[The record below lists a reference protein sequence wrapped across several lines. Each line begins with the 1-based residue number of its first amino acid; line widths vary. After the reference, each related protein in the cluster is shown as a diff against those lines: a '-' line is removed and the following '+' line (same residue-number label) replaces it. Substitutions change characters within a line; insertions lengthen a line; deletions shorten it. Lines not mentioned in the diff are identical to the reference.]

1 MAFSWNGGSNQT
13 VMQDGLSS
21 KRTKEA
27 AETAA
32 YNAKYNGTAAQQ
44 AVQRDYQL
52 RLDEE
57 KWAAEQEAKKRAAA
71 EAEAEKFRKKYEEQQ
86 KKNAEE
92 KARRESLV
100 QQHQETGVSAQQKNA
115 WRPPEEQQSEGS
127 WQKAEQQ
134 TAASRQQTVS
144 SGGLTIPTKK
154 ASQYSDI
161 TEEDINRNNEELA
174 AAQQQ
179 KAAAETPISYTPNTI
194 AEATDT
200 GSQKTTGNKERT
212 WGYKRAEDQAP
223 IVYTGGEISNPKA
236 TTGAAAQTKSVLEAE
251 EEEPQW
257 KKDLAAANA
266 EDARRRQAVTTANQE
281 AAIARMNAGPQY
293 DQGSIQ
299 AMRQQALQEIA
310 QREANAIAASRRAG
324 YEYNPPATQSR
335 WAGQSTGNTVQPQR
349 AVNPDTLQWANDY
362 AASRRAGYEYTTF
375 DQKVASDPEL
385 TAQYNE
391 IYRRVLDNGTAQNA
405 EEARAY
411 AVNAMAPEL
420 GYNPKGV
427 LASSIPATY
436 YQPLAE
442 TENAQTQ
449 YEDRAKAYQSA
460 YDKAKAS
467 GMSTSEAEAA
477 GVAAAQEVYA
487 RQHPQRRTGTSTE
500 TPTTGGSTTGR
511 SGVNAALEDIMNG
524 QSAEDFVKNYGASKR
539 ENYEATP
546 QSIQNAVKVN
556 ESKGVE
562 STATASKESGTTTSS
577 KNPKGTT
584 YFDPSYKQGGKGVK
598 LPYKSGGYTEAELMA
613 AGNKAYGTKYGA
625 NVYEGYYQAPNG
637 KYYPVDQEK
646 AAYYVRNGY
655 SYDGWEEPMRD
666 YYNTFGTF
674 YGYRPDWKTAG
685 RTNSSGGSG
694 VSYSYSPRSSAVSA
708 AGYGSGRSY
717 GRGTTPSNGLY
728 WNGNTSWSI

>member
-13 VMQDGLSS
+13 VMQDGLSNR
-21 KRTKEA
+21 RTKEA

-32 YNAKYNGTAAQQ
+32 YNATYAGTAAQQ

-57 KWAAEQEAKKRAAA
+57 KWAAEQERKKREAQ
-71 EAEAEKFRKKYEEQQ
+71 EAEAEKFRQKYEAQ
-86 KKNAEE
+86 KQKNAAE
-92 KARRESLV
+92 KARREAL
-100 QQHQETGVSAQQKNA
+100 QAAHQASGVSDQQKVA
-115 WRPPEEQQSEGS
+115 WKPPEEEDSGQQVAASKQPATTGNMTVPTRNRA
-127 WQKAEQQ
+127 QDYAKAEEDVKEWNEKQ
-134 TAASRQQTVS
+134 TTAS
-144 SGGLTIPTKK
+144 G
-154 ASQYSDI
+154 
-161 TEEDINRNNEELA
+161 
-174 AAQQQ
+174 Q
-179 KAAAETPISYTPNTI
+179 KPAETAVSYNPDTI
-194 AEATDT
+194 AEATESGKKT
-200 GSQKTTGNKERT
+200 SSSQRA
-212 WGYKRAEDQAP
+212 WGYQRAEDQAP
-223 IVYTGGEISNPKA
+223 IVYTGGEISNPKT
-236 TTGAAAQTKSVLEAE
+236 TTGAAAQTKTALEGE

-257 KKDLAAANA
+257 MKDLAAANA
-266 EDARRRQAVTTANQE
+266 EDARRRQAVATANQE

-324 YEYNPPATQSR
+324 YEYNPPTTQSR

-427 LASSIPATY
+427 LASSIPASY
-436 YQPLAE
+436 YQPPAE

-577 KNPKGTT
+577 KNPKGTK
-584 YFDPSYKQGGKGVK
+584 YFDPSYNQGGKGVK